1 MNAVLSSER
10 RNLLRQ
16 AALAQRSSLSGSETY
31 LRSQQIQ
38 ARALALACYR
48 SSQAV
53 ALYSPIQNEVDTGR
67 LLDHALASGKNVFLP
82 RWSEQKFTFARIA
95 SHSELAVGRYGIL
108 EPMGEVG
115 LSDDD
120 RRNLIVFVPGVMFD
134 SRGRRLGRGGGGYD
148 RLLSQ
153 FSGDELAV
161 GLAYDFQVVEDV
173 PVHSWDRSMQYVITE
188 NRTIDCQGRSIGN

>member
-16 AALAQRSSLSGSETY
+16 AALAQRSSLSGSDIY

-82 RWSEQKFTFARIA
+82 RWSERKFTFARIA
-95 SHSELAVGRYGIL
+95 SRSELAVGRYGIL

-120 RRNLIVFVPGVMFD
+120 RRNLIAFVPGVMFD

-173 PVHSWDRSMQYVITE
+173 PVQSWDRSMQYVITE
-188 NRTIDCQGRSIGN
+188 NRTIDCQGGSIGN

>member
-10 RNLLRQ
+10 PNLLRQ
-16 AALAQRSSLSGSETY
+16 AALAQRSSLSGSDTY
-31 LRSQQIQ
+31 LWSQQIQ

-82 RWSEQKFTFARIA
+82 RWSEQKFAFARIA
-95 SHSELAVGRYGIL
+95 SRSELAVGQYGIL
-108 EPMGEVG
+108 EPIGEVG

-120 RRNLIVFVPGVMFD
+120 RRNLVAFVPGVVFD

-148 RLLSQ
+148 RLLGQ
-153 FSGDELAV
+153 FSGGELAV

-173 PVHSWDRSMQYVITE
+173 PMQSWDRGMQYVITE
-188 NRTIDCQGRSIGN
+188 NRTIDCQAGSTGN